1 MKGVTIWFTG
11 LSGSGKTTIAQIV
24 CSQLKERGYKVE
36 MFDGDVIRTNLS
48 KGLGFSKEGRDENI
62 KRVGFVCELLTRNDV
77 IAIAVC
83 ISPYKEARDF
93 NRKRIGS
100 FIEVYTKCSLDECI
114 KRDPKGNYKKALAGE
129 IKNYTGIDDPYE
141 EPVNPEVT
149 VETDKETPEVCVK
162 RVLDKLSELDY
173 LEDKETEAQAETE
186 ISSDEEERIKEKLRS
201 LGYL

>member
-1 MKGVTIWFTG
+1 MRGVTIWFTG

-24 CSQLKERGYKVE
+24 YNQLKKEGYKVE
-36 MFDGDVIRTNLS
+36 ILDGDVIRTNLS

-62 KRVGFVCELLTRNDV
+62 KRVGFVCDLLTRNEV

-83 ISPYKEARDF
+83 ISPYREVRDF
-93 NRKRIGS
+93 NRKRIGN
-100 FIEVYTKCSLDECI
+100 FIEVYTKCNLQECI

-141 EPVNPEVT
+141 EPVNPEVI
-149 VETDKETPEVCVK
+149 VETDKQKPQECAK
-162 RVLDKLSELDY
+162 KVLDKLKELHY
-173 LEDKETEAQAETE
+173 LDKREAEV
-186 ISSDEEERIKEKLRS
+186 SSEEEEKIKERLRS

>member
-24 CSQLKERGYKVE
+24 YNQLKKEDYKVE
-36 MFDGDVIRTNLS
+36 ILDGDVIRTNLS
-48 KGLGFSKEGRDENI
+48 KGLGFSKVDRDENI
-62 KRVGFVCELLTRNDV
+62 KRVGFVCELLTRNEV

-83 ISPYKEARDF
+83 ISPYREIRDF
-93 NRKRIGS
+93 NRKYIGS
-100 FIEVYTKCSLDECI
+100 FVEVYTKCSLEECI

-141 EPVNPEVT
+141 EPLNPEVL
-149 VETDKETPEVCVK
+149 VETDKENPEQSAK
-162 RVLDKLSELDY
+162 KVLDKLRQLHY
-173 LEDKETEAQAETE
+173 LKKKEAE
-186 ISSDEEERIKEKLRS
+186 ISSEEEERIKERLRS